1 MSLNKTFDIL
11 DLYRT
16 KFSTKKTAFA
26 GKEKGQWVHYSAAD
40 YVKFSDQL
48 SLGLIKA
55 GLAKGEKVVTISN
68 NRPEWNFT
76 DMALSQTG
84 AVHVPLFANLEV
96 ADYITLVNDCE
107 AKYIFTGDP
116 KLGIELEQHLAEMPS
131 VKQVF
136 TFDITDKTTHWKN
149 LLIENNDSAAQLQAN
164 LEQRKKDIS
173 PDECVTLIYTSG
185 TTGNAKGVLLS
196 HRNLLSAANSAASV
210 FKMTP
215 EQRYLSILPICH
227 VGERMGCYQSQIS
240 GCDIYYGENL
250 ATIAADLLDVKPQ
263 GFGAVPRILE
273 KVYDK
278 IMAKGEKLTG
288 IKKKIFFWS
297 IKLGLEFAPGNEK
310 SFGYRLKLKVADK
323 LVFSKWRA
331 ALGGNVESIGVG
343 GAALPPHIERV
354 FWAAGIKL
362 LNMYGL
368 TETAPII
375 TINRAS
381 APLLKLGTVGAA
393 AKGVEVKIASD
404 GEILC
409 KGPNVMLG
417 YFKNETATK
426 EAIVD
431 GWFHTGDIGTI
442 DEQGFLRI
450 TDRKK
455 EIFKLSNGKYV
466 SPQAVENKFRE
477 WVYIDQIMVI
487 GESEKFASALISPN
501 MEALNNWC
509 KEYGI
514 AGSALEKIENPIV
527 KKFFHDQVNE
537 FNKSLSDDEKI
548 KRVKLVPDEWT
559 PASGELSPTLK
570 LKRKIIAQKYAVLI
584 EEIYLK

>member
-1 MSLNKTFDIL
+1 M
-11 DLYRT
+11 
-16 KFSTKKTAFA
+16 
-26 GKEKGQWVHYSAAD
+26 
-40 YVKFSDQL
+40 
-48 SLGLIKA
+48 
-55 GLAKGEKVVTISN
+55 
-68 NRPEWNFT
+68 
-76 DMALSQTG
+76 
-84 AVHVPLFANLEV
+84 
-96 ADYITLVNDCE
+96 
-107 AKYIFTGDP
+107 
-116 KLGIELEQHLAEMPS
+116 
-131 VKQVF
+131 
-136 TFDITDKTTHWKN
+136 
-149 LLIENNDSAAQLQAN
+149 
-164 LEQRKKDIS
+164 
-173 PDECVTLIYTSG
+173 
-185 TTGNAKGVLLS
+185 
-196 HRNLLSAANSAASV
+196 
-210 FKMTP
+210 
-215 EQRYLSILPICH
+215 
-227 VGERMGCYQSQIS
+227 
-240 GCDIYYGENL
+240 
-250 ATIAADLLDVKPQ
+250 
-263 GFGAVPRILE
+263 
-273 KVYDK
+273 
-278 IMAKGEKLTG
+278 
-288 IKKKIFFWS
+288 
-297 IKLGLEFAPGNEK
+297 
-310 SFGYRLKLKVADK
+310 
-323 LVFSKWRA
+323 
-331 ALGGNVESIGVG
+331 GGNVESIGVG

-537 FNKSLSDDEKI
+537 FNKSLSDDEK
-548 KRVKLVPDEWT
+548 
-559 PASGELSPTLK
+559 LS
-570 LKRKIIAQKYAVLI
+570 A
-584 EEIYLK
+584 